1 MAKPFA
7 ALWTSQAASN
17 VADGVLAAAAPLA
30 LAALTRDP
38 VVVAGMTVVQFLPWL
53 LFTLPSGALVDRV
66 DRRRVLVG
74 GNLLRTAGFALLA
87 GALASGAQS
96 FWLLY
101 GAVFIAGAA
110 ETLVDNA
117 ALTIPPRIVQRAQ
130 LERANGRLFA
140 TQSVA
145 NTFVGPPAGAFLVAI
160 GAALAFGTGSA
171 LFALAAGAALLLPH
185 LRPSGSV
192 QAEPARPM
200 VADIRDGWS
209 QFWRHALL
217 RRVALISAAINF
229 FGTATGAVLV
239 LLATGPL
246 HVPEAAYGLFLAV
259 PAAGAILGSLIAE
272 RVIPAVGGGPV
283 TWAAALLPAASY
295 AVLGLGLG
303 VVAGLIAMFI
313 AAVATACNQVV
324 VSTLRQA
331 AVPDAM
337 LGRVTAAYRLI
348 VLGVVPFGALAGG
361 ALASVAGLEAM
372 FVIAAAGLALAACVL
387 APRVTTAA
395 LRDAELTAAA
405 AA

>member
-1 MAKPFA
+1 MP
-7 ALWTSQAASN
+7 
-17 VADGVLAAAAPLA
+17 G
-30 LAALTRDP
+30 
-38 VVVAGMTVVQFLPWL
+38 
-53 LFTLPSGALVDRV
+53 
-66 DRRRVLVG
+66 
-74 GNLLRTAGFALLA
+74 
-87 GALASGAQS
+87 
-96 FWLLY
+96 
-101 GAVFIAGAA
+101 
-110 ETLVDNA
+110 
-117 ALTIPPRIVQRAQ
+117 
-130 LERANGRLFA
+130 
-140 TQSVA
+140 
-145 NTFVGPPAGAFLVAI
+145 
-160 GAALAFGTGSA
+160 
-171 LFALAAGAALLLPH
+171 
-185 LRPSGSV
+185 
-192 QAEPARPM
+192 
-200 VADIRDGWS
+200 
-209 QFWRHALL
+209 
-217 RRVALISAAINF
+217 
-229 FGTATGAVLV
+229 
-239 LLATGPL
+239 
-246 HVPEAAYGLFLAV
+246 AV